1 MGRDSGSLI
10 GGKRSR
16 PADDEAYFD
25 NFHNHKR
32 YLTEVMA
39 TSLNGLRVG
48 ESTPQSQRSSP
59 PMDMVSP
66 AHTETAGLSRSAS
79 SFPTSHGDDLST
91 LDSPM
96 SDDSD
101 ESVGF
106 RMGRASENPV
116 FLPVSTLESVSVTPT
131 SPVSPRRKE
140 YFPPYIPNYS
150 STLSSR
156 QQTPPPYT
164 PSLPLPCAQTRVKGT
179 DADGRLPPSPSDP
192 CQSADLRRAAL
203 LRSLQ
208 MRSQSPIRPASS
220 TVAPEKGA
228 EKGVVLEGLEEGGD
242 QSSPGPSAY
251 PSEHTGCNCEDI
263 SVATTTLFPPISTRA
278 ATRVRSLLLDEPV
291 VAATMA
297 LSSTLP
303 QSIQDADSDT
313 GAQESRFEHKSSQPK
328 SLLRSCSKL
337 ARSMTSD
344 VIVSDAESK
353 PLRRPSEGVGSS
365 NLEEFCFFPEAG

>member
-1 MGRDSGSLI
+1 
-10 GGKRSR
+10 
-16 PADDEAYFD
+16 
-25 NFHNHKR
+25 
-32 YLTEVMA
+32 
-39 TSLNGLRVG
+39 
-48 ESTPQSQRSSP
+48 
-59 PMDMVSP
+59 
-66 AHTETAGLSRSAS
+66 
-79 SFPTSHGDDLST
+79 
-91 LDSPM
+91 M

-353 PLRRPSEGVGSS
+353 PLRRPSGIIDKTSCKRAKP
-365 NLEEFCFFPEAG
+365 L

>member
-1 MGRDSGSLI
+1 MAESAQH
-10 GGKRSR
+10 SR
-16 PADDEAYFD
+16 PSNIDQFCLMVEELYSCSCAEWGPPLVPFITTSSNWESQSFGRLQGRLSVYVNSLTIDLFVIAICSD
-25 NFHNHKR
+25 NMCR
-32 YLTEVMA
+32 
-39 TSLNGLRVG
+39 
-48 ESTPQSQRSSP
+48 
-59 PMDMVSP
+59 
-66 AHTETAGLSRSAS
+66 
-79 SFPTSHGDDLST
+79 DDLST

-106 RMGRASENPV
+106 RMGRASEVPA

-140 YFPPYIPNYS
+140 HFPPYIPTYS
-150 STLSSR
+150 SALSSR

-164 PSLPLPCAQTRVKGT
+164 PSLPLPCAQNRVKGT
-179 DADGRLPPSPSDP
+179 DAEGRLPPSPTTDP

-208 MRSQSPIRPASS
+208 IRSQSPIRPASS

-228 EKGVVLEGLEEGGD
+228 EKGVVPEGLEEGGD
-242 QSSPGPSAY
+242 QSSSSPSVY

-263 SVATTTLFPPISTRA
+263 GVTSTTIFPPISTRA

-303 QSIQDADSDT
+303 QSIIQDTDSAT

-328 SLLRSCSKL
+328 SLLRGCSKL
-337 ARSMTSD
+337 ARAMSSD

-353 PLRRPSEGVGSS
+353 PLRRPSGVMEKSS
-365 NLEEFCFFPEAG
+365 CKRAKPL

>member
-39 TSLNGLRVG
+39 SSLNGLRVG
-48 ESTPQSQRSSP
+48 ESTSHSQRSSP
-59 PMDMVSP
+59 PLIDNMVSP

-106 RMGRASENPV
+106 RMGRASENPT

-140 YFPPYIPNYS
+140 HFPPYIPSYS
-150 STLSSR
+150 SALSSR

-164 PSLPLPCAQTRVKGT
+164 PSLPLPCSQNRMKG
-179 DADGRLPPSPSDP
+179 ADGEGRLPPSPTTDP

-228 EKGVVLEGLEEGGD
+228 EKVEGLEEGGD
-242 QSSPGPSAY
+242 QSSPSPSVY
-251 PSEHTGCNCEDI
+251 PSEHIGCNCEDI
-263 SVATTTLFPPISTRA
+263 GLTNTTIFPPISTRA

-303 QSIQDADSDT
+303 QSIVQDTDSDT
-313 GAQESRFEHKSSQPK
+313 GAQESRFEHKPSQPK
-328 SLLRSCSKL
+328 SLLRGCSKL
-337 ARSMTSD
+337 ARAMTSD

-353 PLRRPSEGVGSS
+353 PLRRPSGVMEKSS
-365 NLEEFCFFPEAG
+365 CKRAKPL

>member
-39 TSLNGLRVG
+39 SSLNGLRVG
-48 ESTPQSQRSSP
+48 ESTSQSQRSSP
-59 PMDMVSP
+59 PLIDNMVSP

-106 RMGRASENPV
+106 RMGRASEI
-116 FLPVSTLESVSVTPT
+116 PVSTLESVSVTPT

-140 YFPPYIPNYS
+140 HFPPYIPNYS

-164 PSLPLPCAQTRVKGT
+164 PSLPLPCSQARAKGT
-179 DADGRLPPSPSDP
+179 DEGRLPPSPNDP

-208 MRSQSPIRPASS
+208 MRSQSPIKPASS

-228 EKGVVLEGLEEGGD
+228 EKGVVPEGLEEGGD
-242 QSSPGPSAY
+242 QSSPGS
-251 PSEHTGCNCEDI
+251 SEHTGCNCEDMGLT
-263 SVATTTLFPPISTRA
+263 STTIFPPISTRA

-303 QSIQDADSDT
+303 QSTPDADSDT
-313 GAQESRFEHKSSQPK
+313 GAQESRFEPKSSQPK

-337 ARSMTSD
+337 ARTMSSD

-353 PLRRPSEGVGSS
+353 PLRRPSAATEKA
-365 NLEEFCFFPEAG
+365 CKRAKPY

>member
-39 TSLNGLRVG
+39 SSLNGLRVG
-48 ESTPQSQRSSP
+48 ESTSQSQRSSP
-59 PMDMVSP
+59 PLIDNMVSP
-66 AHTETAGLSRSAS
+66 AHTETGGLSRSAS

-106 RMGRASENPV
+106 RMGRAVENPTCT
-116 FLPVSTLESVSVTPT
+116 PVSTVESLSVAPT

-140 YFPPYIPNYS
+140 HLPPYIPNYS
-150 STLSSR
+150 GTLSSR

-164 PSLPLPCAQTRVKGT
+164 PSLPLPCSQARAKGT
-179 DADGRLPPSPSDP
+179 DAEGRLPPSPSDP

-220 TVAPEKGA
+220 TVAPEEGV
-228 EKGVVLEGLEEGGD
+228 EKGVVPEGLEEGGD
-242 QSSPGPSAY
+242 QSSPGPSVH
-251 PSEHTGCNCEDI
+251 PSGLSGCNCEDI
-263 SVATTTLFPPISTRA
+263 GLTTTTIFPPINTRA

-291 VAATMA
+291 VVATMA

-303 QSIQDADSDT
+303 QTIQDADNDSV
-313 GAQESRFEHKSSQPK
+313 AQESRFEHKTNQPI

-337 ARSMTSD
+337 ARSMCSD

-353 PLRRPSEGVGSS
+353 LLRRASATVEKSCKRAKP
-365 NLEEFCFFPEAG
+365 L